1 MYTDFNM
8 NSTEWN
14 RIIRREK
21 ESESK
26 REKSNSFKSIWFL
39 DEGGQKYEAG
49 NHIIPINSI
58 DFSPKF
64 RP

>member
-1 MYTDFNM
+1 MESDYK
-8 NSTEWN
+8 E
-14 RIIRREK
+14 REK